1 MPGFFVFG
9 LVDKRE
15 LVVVV
20 LFVVDCDFRLAVDGG
35 VVAVLACESDS
46 FVKCK
51 AAVGDDLVDGFV
63 GVGVDDFHF
72 LLSFLFEVLASFIV
86 YIISYYAEYV
96 NSFSKV
102 FEKIFKKAVSSA
114 RLLFYPFP
122 LFFVA

>member
-1 MPGFFVFG
+1 MTGQGRNLLPGRFAFFG

-20 LFVVDCDFRLAVDGG
+20 LLAVNCYFRLAVDCG
-35 VVAVLACESDS
+35 VVAVLARESDG

-72 LLSFLFEVLASFIV
+72 LLSFLSEL
-86 YIISYYAEYV
+86 
-96 NSFSKV
+96 
-102 FEKIFKKAVSSA
+102 SA
-114 RLLFYPFP
+114 LSLS
-122 LFFVA
+122 

>member
-1 MPGFFVFG
+1 MTGQGRNLLPGRFVFFG

-20 LFVVDCDFRLAVDGG
+20 LLAVNCYFRLAVDCG
-35 VVAVLACESDS
+35 VVAVLARESDG

-72 LLSFLFEVLASFIV
+72 LLSFLLEL
-86 YIISYYAEYV
+86 
-96 NSFSKV
+96 
-102 FEKIFKKAVSSA
+102 SA
-114 RLLFYPFP
+114 LSLSI
-122 LFFVA
+122 L